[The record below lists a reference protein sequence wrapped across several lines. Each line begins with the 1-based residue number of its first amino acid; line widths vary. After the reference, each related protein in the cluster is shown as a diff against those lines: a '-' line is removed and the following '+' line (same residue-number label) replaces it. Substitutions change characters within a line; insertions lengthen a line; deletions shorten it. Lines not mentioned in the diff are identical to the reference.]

1 MKVLTLK
8 QPYASLVA
16 SGIKEYEFRKW
27 KTNYRGEFLIHA
39 GKGIDKVAMEKYKDY
54 NLDYPEGCIICK
66 VTLVDCVKVDDNLR
80 KILKEK
86 NSYLYS
92 NQINNKEDN
101 TYAFILKDIKKIDS
115 IYNIKGKLSFWQF
128 DYEE

>member
-1 MKVLTLK
+1 M
-8 QPYASLVA
+8 
-16 SGIKEYEFRKW
+16 
-27 KTNYRGEFLIHA
+27 
-39 GKGIDKVAMEKYKDY
+39 
-54 NLDYPEGCIICK
+54 
-66 VTLVDCVKVDDNLR
+66 DCVKVDDNLR

-101 TYAFILKDIKKIDS
+101 TYAFILKDIEKINP

>member
-27 KTNYRGEFLIHA
+27 NTNYRGEFLIHA
-39 GKGIDKVAMEKYKDY
+39 GKCKDKVAREKYKDY

-66 VTLVDCVKVDDNLR
+66 VTLVDCVKVDDNIPISFIQGSSAFAQQSQSTL
-80 KILKEK
+80 ILHI
-86 NSYLYS
+86 L
-92 NQINNKEDN
+92 
-101 TYAFILKDIKKIDS
+101 FIYTIFPLK
-115 IYNIKGKLSFWQF
+115 
-128 DYEE
+128 